1 MNFTPIDNKGLV
13 EGFCIIKTIDKKTSS
28 KGDCYLDMTLGDSEG
43 EINAKLW
50 RYSPEAYGEYDANQ
64 IQQER
69 NKAIEEILCNEQALE
84 IVSGNKLTK

>member
-1 MNFTPIDNKGLV
+1 MADMINNPEFTRELND
-13 EGFCIIKTIDKKTSS
+13 
-28 KGDCYLDMTLGDSEG
+28 YLRV
-43 EINAKLW
+43 I
-50 RYSPEAYGEYDANQ
+50 EYDANQ